1 MGINLMNKA
10 STPSPMRVLHVVGSM
25 NRAGAEVMLMNLY
38 RILDRSKLQFD
49 FLYFTDN
56 ACDFDDEIRSLGG
69 QIFILSPN
77 EFRNPLT
84 QMLGL
89 KKLLMANPQIKAVHL
104 HTLLNSAFCLVAAK
118 WANVAVR
125 VTHSHNTAD
134 VVNPSFIRR
143 VYQTVAKQVILA
155 YSTSRVACTRD
166 AAEYLFNSAEGV
178 TLLPNGFD
186 LDHTLSESEKN
197 TSMLRTLTEAK
208 ADEFILIQVARFNP
222 QKNHRFSIDVL
233 KTLQEKNFGCRL
245 ALVGDGS
252 LRQDIQSYAKQQ
264 GVADRVFFLGVR
276 TDVPCLLGGADVML
290 LPSHFE
296 GLGIVLIESQVTG
309 LPAIVSE
316 GVPQE
321 ADLGV
326 GLITF
331 LPIDEGPEVW
341 SDHIRSKQYAASTI
355 SSNRLQRIRD
365 QGYDVEQNIE
375 LLESIYSG

>member
-1 MGINLMNKA
+1 MGTNLMSKP
-10 STPSPMRVLHVVGSM
+10 TIDSPMRVLHVVSSM

-38 RILDRSKLQFD
+38 RALDRSKLQFD

-69 QIFILSPN
+69 EIFVLSRK
-77 EFRNPLT
+77 EFTNPVT
-84 QMLGL
+84 QLLGL
-89 KKLLMANPQIKAVHL
+89 KKLLRANPQIKAVHL
-104 HTLLNSAFCLVAAK
+104 HTLLNSAFGLLAAK
-118 WANVAVR
+118 WANVAIR

-143 VYQTVAKQVILA
+143 AYEVIAKKIILA
-155 YSTSRVACTRD
+155 YSTSRVACTRE
-166 AAEYLFNSAEGV
+166 AAEYLFDSSEGV
-178 TLLPNGFD
+178 TLLPNGFN
-186 LDHTLSESEKN
+186 LDQTLTESEKD
-197 TSMLRTLTEAK
+197 TDTLRRLIEAK
-208 ADEFILIQVARFNP
+208 AEECVLIQVARFNP

-233 KTLQEKNFGCRL
+233 KALQEKNFGCRL

-252 LRQDIQSYAKQQ
+252 LRHDIQSYARQQ
-264 GVADRVFFLGVR
+264 GVADRVVFLGVR
-276 TDVPCLLGGADVML
+276 TDVPCLLGGADLML

-296 GLGIVLIESQVTG
+296 GLGIVLIESQVAG
-309 LPAIVSE
+309 LPAIVSH

-331 LPIDEGPEVW
+331 LPIDEGPKVW

-355 SSNRLQRIRD
+355 CRNRLQRIRD
-365 QGYDVEQNIE
+365 KGYDVEQNIE